1 MTTSFKELGL
11 SEKILA
17 SVEDMGYI
25 EPTPVQAQAIPAA
38 LKGRDIIAAA
48 QTGTGKTAAFALPTM
63 DRLGHARHGQGPLCL
78 IITPTRELAQQIDSV
93 VTTVAKHTGHRTLT
107 VVGGV
112 GYEPQTRGLRRGIDI
127 LVATPGRLIDLHERK
142 AVNLGDV
149 QFLILDEA
157 DRMLDMGFWP
167 SVRKIISWIPTERQT
182 MLFSATIDKN
192 VMTSVGSI
200 LHDPEFVEIARKG
213 TTADTVDQYI
223 MPVSHEQKPDL
234 LNAVIEEKG
243 GDRVL
248 VFTRTKSRADS
259 VSKRLRRKGYA
270 AAAIHADRTQAQR
283 NRALSDFRDGKVSI
297 LVATDV
303 LARGID
309 VPDIDYVINYDV
321 PTNAEDYVHRIGRT
335 GRAGESGYSL
345 TFVGPDEISALR
357 DIEYLLKKVIDTYDI
372 EGFDY
377 RDARIVPSPTRSAEK
392 KSRSVFNGSRR
403 RRSNGPRKGVRH
415 S

>member
-25 EPTPVQAQAIPAA
+25 EPTPVQAKAIPAV
-38 LKGRDIIAAA
+38 LKGKDIIAAA

-78 IITPTRELAQQIDSV
+78 IVTPTRELAQQIDSV
-93 VTTVAKHTGHRTLT
+93 VTTVAKHTGHRALT

-112 GYEPQTRGLRRGIDI
+112 GYDPQIKGLRRGIDI
-127 LVATPGRLIDLHERK
+127 LVATPGRLIDLHDRK
-142 AVNLGDV
+142 VLNLSNV
-149 QFLILDEA
+149 QFLVLDEA

-182 MLFSATIDKN
+182 LLFSATIDKN

-200 LHDPEFVEIARKG
+200 LHDPEFIEIAHKG

-234 LNAVIEEKG
+234 LNAVVEAKG

-248 VFTRTKSRADS
+248 VFTRDRKS
-259 VSKRLRRKGYA
+259 V
-270 AAAIHADRTQAQR
+270 
-283 NRALSDFRDGKVSI
+283 V
-297 LVATDV
+297 
-303 LARGID
+303 
-309 VPDIDYVINYDV
+309 
-321 PTNAEDYVHRIGRT
+321 
-335 GRAGESGYSL
+335 
-345 TFVGPDEISALR
+345 
-357 DIEYLLKKVIDTYDI
+357 
-372 EGFDY
+372 
-377 RDARIVPSPTRSAEK
+377 
-392 KSRSVFNGSRR
+392 
-403 RRSNGPRKGVRH
+403 
-415 S
+415 